1 MARLC
6 TNYEGVRGLRVN
18 YKRALLESGS
28 IGIWRVAW
36 LKKIRRKKVMKKKM
50 RTLWQKKMYKLWQK
64 KSWRKLT

>member
-1 MARLC
+1 MAGLC

-18 YKRALLESGS
+18 YKQALPESGS

-64 KSWRKLT
+64 KS